1 MSSINRVL
9 RNLAS
14 SKEQSSHHL
23 SAAAADS
30 VYDKLRMFN
39 GQAAAAAGWAWYGKS
54 NFFFHNRLKFLPLIC
69 VHIVQIQWPRIL
81 LLPSTWCKLQV
92 LTGLTYSVSSFFVI
106 VLLQNVEILG
116 HCIWKDI
123 QAFLINILS
132 FANLQ
137 IFHPFLFVFFVG
149 AATGGPT
156 SHLGLGGHHNPTPH
170 PALSTPHQFGS
181 SVTSNGGPGS
191 TGEREPVVDDKKHLS
206 GRRFLL
212 FSCHFG
218 YFLALFDDFWLLASG
233 RGQKTFLR

>member
-1 MSSINRVL
+1 MAQNFTFAFYLMQI
-9 RNLAS
+9 AS
-14 SKEQSSHHL
+14 FDWSDILSFQFFCYCFASKC
-23 SAAAADS
+23 
-30 VYDKLRMFN
+30 
-39 GQAAAAAGWAWYGKS
+39 G
-54 NFFFHNRLKFLPLIC
+54 NFGPLYF
-69 VHIVQIQWPRIL
+69 W
-81 LLPSTWCKLQV
+81 K
-92 LTGLTYSVSSFFVI
+92 
-106 VLLQNVEILG
+106 
-116 HCIWKDI
+116 IWKDI

-137 IFHPFLFVFFVG
+137 IFHPFLFVFCVG

-206 GRRFLL
+206 GRHFLL